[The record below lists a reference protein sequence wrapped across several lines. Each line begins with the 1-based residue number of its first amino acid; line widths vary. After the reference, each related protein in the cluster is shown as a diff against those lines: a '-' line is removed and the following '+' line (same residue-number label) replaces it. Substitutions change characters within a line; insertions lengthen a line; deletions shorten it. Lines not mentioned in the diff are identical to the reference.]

1 MRTKRGSRRSRRQRE
16 ARRRRWMR
24 RFCVA
29 VVVILLGVAAM
40 SPELRARVVGVFRRG
55 VQTVTAF
62 AQRETAQTEVILP
75 ERKVYMLQLG
85 AFNNG
90 ELAQNE
96 LQQLWAAGVPCIIWQ
111 REQMRILCDA
121 AFEAELLSQAAAQ
134 GREAFVIEGTLG
146 EVVLRVEADSGQI
159 GDVQTLI
166 CLPDALLDALGD
178 ESLPELLQKTREQAQ
193 TAKAEHPNHLLY
205 TQLAQ
210 SLLNWCDL
218 LEGVMQN
225 QGESIARNY
234 ARATMCVL
242 CFELRKALLD
252 EGIQSEASTAS
263 AQRTPSTAADVMPPA

>member
-1 MRTKRGSRRSRRQRE
+1 MKIKTKLC
-16 ARRRRWMR
+16 ALLL
-24 RFCVA
+24 A
-29 VVVILLGVAAM
+29 VL
-40 SPELRARVVGVFRRG
+40 
-55 VQTVTAF
+55 TAF
-62 AQRETAQTEVILP
+62 GAASCSTADQSWSA
-75 ERKVYMLQLG
+75 KM
-85 AFNNG
+85 
-90 ELAQNE
+90 
-96 LQQLWAAGVPCIIWQ
+96 
-111 REQMRILCDA
+111 
-121 AFEAELLSQAAAQ
+121 
-134 GREAFVIEGTLG
+134 
-146 EVVLRVEADSGQI
+146 
-159 GDVQTLI
+159 
-166 CLPDALLDALGD
+166 GD

-218 LEGVMQN
+218 LEGVMQD